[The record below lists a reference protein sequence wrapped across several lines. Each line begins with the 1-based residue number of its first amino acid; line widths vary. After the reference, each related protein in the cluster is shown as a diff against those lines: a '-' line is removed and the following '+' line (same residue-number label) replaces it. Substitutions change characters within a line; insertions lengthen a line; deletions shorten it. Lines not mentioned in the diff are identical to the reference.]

1 MHEYSIVQA
10 LLERVHAE
18 VRAHGALSVAR
29 VSIRLGE
36 LSGVEPELL
45 NRAYETFREEG
56 PCAGAPLDIAH
67 VPARWECPA
76 CRVRIPRGAVLA
88 CPRCGRG
95 ARLAEG
101 DEIVLDRVELEV
113 A

>member
-10 LLERVHAE
+10 LLEKVHAE
-18 VRAHGALSVAR
+18 ARAHGALSVAR

-36 LSGVEPELL
+36 LSGVEPDLL
-45 NRAYETFREEG
+45 ARAYETFREEG
-56 PCAGAPLDIAH
+56 PCAGAPLHIAH
-67 VPARWECPA
+67 VPARWECVA
-76 CRVRIPRGAVLA
+76 CQEPIARGAVLA
-88 CPRCGRG
+88 CPRCGRS